1 MTTRDQALTE
11 LARVLDAEFL
21 HALAEPARVRI
32 VQSLIAEGAQDVGQ
46 LAEPL
51 PQERSVVSRH
61 VKVLEQAGLV
71 RIEREG
77 RRRVVH
83 LLADVCI
90 ERLEQMLDT
99 IKECVAICCP
109 PACRGA

>member
-1 MTTRDQALTE
+1 MTRERALNE
-11 LARVLDAEFL
+11 LETALDSDFL
-21 HALAEPARVRI
+21 KALSEPARVQI
-32 VQSLIAEGAQDVGQ
+32 LKALIASGAQDVGQ

-71 RIEREG
+71 RIERDG

-83 LLADVCI
+83 LVPAAFI
-90 ERLEQMLDT
+90 GRLEQILAST
-99 IKECVAICCP
+99 RRCVAVCCP
-109 PACRGA
+109 QDLP